1 MEIEN
6 RLRPDL
12 WKAIQA
18 HYERTDFTEAVRDAV
33 FHVNELLREKS
44 GYADKH
50 GNKLV
55 DAAMMGKE
63 PAILVS
69 KNETTT
75 EKDFQ
80 MGIAY
85 ALKGIMSGV
94 RNPLS
99 HEKMQYGKEDA
110 EAIILYINYLLN
122 QIDNSGGFN
131 KIDNLMELLY
141 DDDFTPTAEYAELL
155 LKEVPVKKRYDL
167 LVELFHDRENLQ
179 EGKLQYFIEALY
191 NSLTKAS
198 KTNFVRLLNGELM
211 ICKDD
216 YLLRMYIHYFM
227 KFTYSELDRLVQLR
241 IEDFLLKAVRAGK
254 MIDIRRKGET
264 IRDCVEEATLAT
276 WIDSPE
282 LICLLGNSE
291 NLFAT
296 LMTKL
301 CMGGDYTDFAITYFS
316 DFLAVNILK
325 IDSYHIYLLNKML
338 QRGDEDIYD
347 FLDYAIVPENEEVL
361 NPWFSE
367 AMDAFENAK
376 RTAEQT
382 VDVSKQVVIT
392 APRPEE
398 PTC

>member
-1 MEIEN
+1 MDIEK

-18 HYERTDFTEAVRDAV
+18 HYERTDYTEAVRDAV

-44 GYADKH
+44 GYADKD

-55 DAAMMGKE
+55 DAAMMGKD

-80 MGIAY
+80 QGIAF
-85 ALKGIMSGV
+85 ALKGIMTAV

-99 HEKMQYGKEDA
+99 HEKMQYSKEDA
-110 EAIILYINYLLN
+110 EAIIFYINYLLN
-122 QIDNSGGFN
+122 QIDNSGGFS
-131 KIDNLMELLY
+131 KIENIMELLR
-141 DDDFTPTAEYAELL
+141 DEDFTPSAEYAELL
-155 LKEVPVKKRYDL
+155 LKEVPVRKRYDL
-167 LVELFHDRENLQ
+167 LVQLFQEREDLQ
-179 EGKLQYFIEALY
+179 QGKLHCFINALY

-198 KTNFVRLLNGELM
+198 KANFIRLLNSELM

-227 KFTYSELDRLVQLR
+227 ELTYADLDRLVQLR
-241 IEDFLLKAVRAGK
+241 IEDFLLKAVKAGEMITIVKDGK
-254 MIDIRRKGET
+254 MVQN
-264 IRDCVEEATLAT
+264 CVDEATLST

-282 LICLLGNSE
+282 LICLLGNTDK
-291 NLFAT
+291 LFDV
-296 LMTKL
+296 LMAKV
-301 CMGGDYTDFAITYFS
+301 CRGGAFSDFALTYFS

-325 IDSYHIYLLNKML
+325 LDQYDIYLLNQQL
-338 QRGDEDIYD
+338 HCGDETIYS
-347 FLDYAIVPENEEVL
+347 FL
-361 NPWFSE
+361 
-367 AMDAFENAK
+367 MDAYTDENMNTLNSWFGDALNEFEEAK
-376 RTAEQT
+376 HAEAS
-382 VDVSKQVVIT
+382 SKDNSHYLLATI
-392 APRPEE
+392 PRPEE